1 VPGPTAWIVRKLF
14 LKYGWPAMKIAASV
28 VGVDELARIG
38 WRWLLRTTGT
48 HPDRRSAIRRAEQV
62 DGLIGTALLDD
73 GAHWVVFK
81 NDEPVIAYPRFDG
94 DLAAGLRDYR
104 RDQLRSPDALPS
116 RRAQAWFK
124 ARVSKVVKR
133 ERPATNDSGLSGG
146 SGADEFRQILD
157 DLQPLLARLTESPK
171 FKLADHPSIPR
182 APGIYLFSEG
192 PNPIYVGQ
200 SRNLDQS
207 LGQYTAASSDEN
219 STPLAFNLAL
229 REAGAQGHD
238 ITGARGEIAARP
250 EFDVLFADARRRVAE
265 MHVQVVEVGDSVT
278 RTIFEVYAAR
288 ILGTDEFNSWD
299 AH

>member
-1 VPGPTAWIVRKLF
+1 VPGPSAWIVRKLF

-81 NDEPVIAYPRFDG
+81 NDEPVSAYPRFDG

-133 ERPATNDSGLSGG
+133 ERPATIDSGLSGG

-182 APGIYLFSEG
+182 APGIFLFSEG

-200 SRNLDQS
+200 SRNLNQS
-207 LGQYTAASSDEN
+207 LGQYTASSSDEN
-219 STPLAFNLAL
+219 SAPLAFHLAL

-238 ITGARGEIAARP
+238 ITGARGEIEARP